1 MNTFF
6 HSFTEGMFHIFCLDA
21 IDHILF
27 LLALVARFDFTK
39 LKYVFWMVTA
49 FTIGHAITFML
60 AALGKF
66 YDVRSM
72 AEMAIPATI
81 AITAIYNM
89 FSNHKWGRS
98 FSVSFIAY
106 VLALFFG
113 SIHGLAIGSMLR
125 MKLINGHFITQL
137 VGYNLGI
144 EFAQIAVVL
153 LGANCRH
160 EPSCSSYSIEAFKEW
175 GVFKAFML
183 SINRI
188 TSCRPG
194 GKSGYDPVPKNTKK

>member
-153 LGANCRH
+153 GILITQFFIMGMFKVKQEAWRIGASGVALG
-160 EPSCSSYSIEAFKEW
+160 CS
-175 GVFKAFML
+175 VMML
-183 SINRI
+183 LDKLAS
-188 TSCRPG
+188 
-194 GKSGYDPVPKNTKK
+194 